1 MLPVFLGHN
10 PAGASIR
17 QIIHYSQVQRF
28 RRFARYNHLNPANN
42 LLSYGSFTPPEYD
55 VSKITVPS
63 YLYYGK
69 NDAQSNYNNVLLLGE
84 RLGNTAGIY
93 QIERES
99 FNHFDFIWAADAR
112 VQLYDK
118 LVEIMKAVE
127 SSQ

>member
-28 RRFARYNHLNPANN
+28 KRFARYNHLNPVDN
-42 LLSYGSFTPPEYD
+42 LLSYGSLTPPEYD

-63 YLYYGK
+63 YLHYGK
-69 NDAQSNYNNVLLLGE
+69 NDAQSNYNDVLLLGE
-84 RLGNTAGIY
+84 RLGNTAGIHP
-93 QIERES
+93 IERES
-99 FNHFDFIWAADAR
+99 FNHFDFIWASDAR